1 MNYNSFVKLFISA
14 FLLSS
19 GTVSAFN
26 HNKVIKNYSKAVE
39 RIQQSQKELTGIV
52 IDEASMPMIGVQIQ
66 IKGTAIGVITG
77 IDGDFTLKCKPGDIL
92 ILSYVGYKTIEH
104 PYKGEKILSIK
115 MSPETENLDEVVVI
129 GYGKQKKK
137 LSSKFCNLYR
147 KERIVSNKQ
156 P

>member
-77 IDGDFTLKCKPGDIL
+77 IDGDFTLK
-92 ILSYVGYKTIEH
+92 
-104 PYKGEKILSIK
+104 
-115 MSPETENLDEVVVI
+115 
-129 GYGKQKKK
+129 
-137 LSSKFCNLYR
+137 
-147 KERIVSNKQ
+147 
-156 P
+156 